1 MVEAPEARPLLPTMA
16 FEMDV
21 AGGSDNESP
30 SGRGSSRGEE
40 GAAQGESSRGERRER
55 PRVTTAPQM
64 GPIDQNG
71 DPDWPAVYQW
81 LGRLKPDPP
90 PGPPPRSGDSAE
102 DRRRHILDTAYDG
115 QRRAQLDQMLR
126 ETGND

>member
-1 MVEAPEARPLLPTMA
+1 MRFAILSLDSIVLQSFIRGTLASNVHEAFPEMVETPEARPLLPTMA

-30 SGRGSSRGEE
+30 SGRGSSGGEE
-40 GAAQGESSRGERRER
+40 GAAQGASSRGERQER

-81 LGRLKPDPP
+81 LGRLRPNSPP
-90 PGPPPRSGDSAE
+90 VPSPA
-102 DRRRHILDTAYDG
+102 
-115 QRRAQLDQMLR
+115 
-126 ETGND
+126 